1 MPSEKS
7 SDHELPRARRFGVE
21 LPVRCRAFGETAWR
35 EGRTENIS
43 HTGMLFRTHELLDVH
58 TPIEITFAMPPA
70 IGGEAGAQIMCR
82 GEIVRTTLAASTD
95 AHPLLAARILEY
107 RFVRGR
113 VKSEA

>member
-1 MPSEKS
+1 MLSEQS

-21 LPVRCRAFGETAWR
+21 LPLRCRARGETAWR

-43 HTGMLFRTHELLDVH
+43 YTGVLFRTHELLDVH

-70 IGGEAGAQIMCR
+70 IGGEAGAEIMCR
-82 GEIVRTTLAASTD
+82 GEIARTVLAASPD
-95 AHPLLAARILEY
+95 AQPRVAARILEY

-113 VKSEA
+113 LKSEA